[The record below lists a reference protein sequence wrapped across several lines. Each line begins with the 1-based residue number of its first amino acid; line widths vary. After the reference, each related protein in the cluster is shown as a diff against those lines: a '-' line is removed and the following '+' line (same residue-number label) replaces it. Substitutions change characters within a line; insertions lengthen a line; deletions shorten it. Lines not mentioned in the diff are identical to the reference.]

1 MADPEGTRYRTE
13 VGKNYKDGSYNYNGS
28 HMVGWDNKKVRAEVY
43 KFTAGAWPIKKITW
57 WGPQTVKADGSYIP
71 IRYAISTSET
81 TYVNSHGSGTGT
93 ELTQNAYN
101 TLNVDWAPG
110 SVHYFTFFPGTN
122 VSSGTWYGLYTIGE
136 SGNSNW
142 FSVWSVEEKYTNCTA
157 PTTLSLNKNIQI
169 PGGSAT
175 LSWSGATAGTN
186 LSITGYEVYYSNAAN
201 GTYSYLGTTTG
212 TSYPVTAPT
221 TRESSYYYKVLT
233 KANIADY
240 NSDLS
245 SASSGLKANKLP
257 NSPSASVNRSVVP
270 SFGGSVTF
278 TVSPGSD
285 SDGQTCTLAY
295 SIGSSTTKTSF
306 TSPLTVDITGEQGDS
321 TTYYFY
327 TYDGLEYSNSAT
339 SQTVTVNT
347 KPQLTN
353 PTYDSITT
361 YSALNGNGTEGY
373 QLGYANI
380 ITPKVTTSKT
390 GTLTVDLEYYNSA
403 NNETT
408 TWDSSGTIN
417 YALLQEKT
425 VSPAGTITL
434 NSANIHQFITLGATN
449 IHWRLRFRFNDG
461 IEDSDSVYY
470 PSSSSGESYAIARAP
485 SLGAAYNQFN
495 NSNISGTIPGEI
507 WRNVRLVVYNDTSVP
522 LTNVTAISDGSTIS
536 VSNLT
541 TSTDS
546 TNRYIDITLPDGIT
560 SGAVISITAQMT
572 DSNGYISKSVSA
584 TVTETKA
591 PTLGSMSHGADTIH
605 PFIDTGTFEISFG
618 WPFGSYTSL
627 ETALPAYNC
636 GTSGA
641 IKLVHS
647 SSNVGDG
654 ANQVTKSTTW
664 AKESDTLGTTMNKA
678 TIYTFTSPHELGYT
692 TYNGSRTYYCRI
704 EIENLFGKT
713 FATSWLA
720 RKFDFRELAV
730 APTITSIQYADSE
743 TPQEWTTLGAND
755 KIQEGMY
762 LKFNCSF
769 KLYTTD
775 ALTVY
780 IERKKGSE
788 KLDLV
793 TQQYTAQ
800 ELYRASSRDIEHTD
814 ANELSYIYHVTTEI
828 ADTTNRSWCL
838 KIKNTGGTIRSSY
851 VTTKVLRHTA
861 PDLILSSCVVNAD
874 YETNH
879 LLDFAF
885 TMSDNGGGTLTNY
898 LYDGEN
904 TITNA
909 LSGTTSG
916 TITSGSVEV
925 LSDYRTWEVKTISIK
940 TVSTVSG
947 LISTN
952 PKIFYSNAIIVYQLA
967 PTIAYRQNQLGINTK
982 NPDSNATVDIHQ
994 ATGKSLVLIQG
1005 VDASTNPP
1013 TPTKFEIDV
1022 STGQIKYY
1030 INNTL
1035 QNVIDLSNGILT

>member
-1 MADPEGTRYRTE
+1 MAVFQTGYGVYYR
-13 VGKNYKDGSYNYNGS
+13 GSDSSGGYS
-28 HMVGWDNKKVRAEVY
+28 HLVGWDNGYVRTAVY
-43 KFTAGAWPIKKITW
+43 KFRTGQWPITHVKW
-57 WGPQTVKADGSYIP
+57 WGPPSSVYQGANIPVRYTV
-71 IRYAISTSET
+71 STSP
-81 TYVNSHGSGTGT
+81 
-93 ELTQNAYN
+93 
-101 TLNVDWAPG
+101 TLNTGDSTTGYPLVKNSDNEIDIYLLPNTDY
-110 SVHYFTFFPGTN
+110 YFSFFPGQ
-122 VSSGTWYGLYTIGE
+122 GRD
-136 SGNSNW
+136 SGNWGLLNFGYTKASDDW
-142 FSVWSVEEKYTNCTA
+142 FTVHATENSYGYCTA
-157 PTTLSLNKNIQI
+157 PTSLSLNKSIQV
-169 PGGSAT
+169 PNGNVT
-175 LSWSGATAGTN
+175 LSWSGATAGSN
-186 LSITGYEVYYSNAAN
+186 LSIRGYDIYRSTSSSGTFTKINGDTPVSSSSYTVAA
-201 GTYSYLGTTTG
+201 
-212 TSYPVTAPT
+212 PA
-221 TRESSYYYKVLT
+221 TRGGSYYYKIVT
-233 KANIADY
+233 RASVTGYD
-240 NSDLS
+240 SGMS
-245 SASSGLKANKLP
+245 SASSGLKANTLP

-306 TSPLTVDITGEQGDS
+306 TSPLTVDITGNQGDS
-321 TTYYFY
+321 TTYHFY

-361 YSALNGNGTEGY
+361 YNALNGTGIEGY
-373 QLGYANI
+373 QLGYANV

-390 GTLTVDLEYYNSA
+390 GTLAVDLEYYNSA

-408 TWDSSGTIN
+408 TWDSSGAIN
-417 YALLQEKT
+417 RAVLQEKP
-425 VSPAGTITL
+425 VSSAGTITS

-461 IEDSDSVYY
+461 IEDSDPVYY
-470 PSSSSGESYAIARAP
+470 PSSSSEEYYAIARAP
-485 SLGAAYNQFN
+485 SLGAAYNQFD
-495 NSNISGTIPGEI
+495 NSNISGTITGEV

-536 VSNLT
+536 ISNLT

-546 TNRYIDITLPDGIT
+546 ANRYIDITLPDGIA
-560 SGAVISITAQMT
+560 SGVTISITAQMT

-584 TVTETKA
+584 TVTETKT
-591 PTLGSMSHGADTIH
+591 PTLGVMVHGADTIH
-605 PFIDTGTFEISFG
+605 PFVDTGTFQISFG
-618 WPFGSYTSL
+618 WPFGSYTNL

-636 GTSGA
+636 STSGA

-654 ANQVTKSTTW
+654 ANQVTKSITW
-664 AKESDTLGTTMNKA
+664 TKDGDTLETTMNKA
-678 TIYTFTSPHELGYT
+678 TIYTFTSPHELGYA

-730 APTITSIQYADSE
+730 NPTITSIQYADSE
-743 TPQEWTTLGAND
+743 TPQEWITLGAND

-762 LKFNCSF
+762 LKFNCTF

-828 ADTTNRSWCL
+828 TDTTNRSWCL

-861 PDLILSSCVVNAD
+861 PDLTLTNCTIAD
-874 YETNH
+874 NIFSYV
-879 LLDFAF
+879 F
-885 TMSDNGGGTLTNY
+885 TLTDAGGGTLTNY
-898 LYDGEN
+898 LYDGTQNVTES
-904 TITNA
+904 
-909 LSGTTSG
+909 LSGSSG
-916 TITSGSVEV
+916 TAAATSTG
-925 LSDYRTWEVKTISIK
+925 WEVKTISVK
-940 TVSTVSG
+940 SVSVATG
-947 LISTN
+947 LITN
-952 PKIFYSNAIIVYQLA
+952 TKTFYSNAIIVYQLA